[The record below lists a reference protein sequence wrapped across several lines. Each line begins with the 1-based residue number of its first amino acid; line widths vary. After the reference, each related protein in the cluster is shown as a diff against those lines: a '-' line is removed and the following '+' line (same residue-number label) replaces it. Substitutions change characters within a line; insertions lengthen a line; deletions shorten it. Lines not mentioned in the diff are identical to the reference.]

1 MDLTQ
6 LLAWIVGANTI
17 INFSTTIYTLM
28 SARATKA
35 LEGIKGLTQK
45 IEDLA
50 GERQKASEEVNA
62 RFVAMEARMVR
73 MESDMQHLPD
83 REQAHRLELL
93 IQKLTGSMEALDE
106 RLTGRMDTLDEKMKP
121 VAAVGMRLLEIELDK
136 ANGK

>member
-17 INFSTTIYTLM
+17 INFGTTVYTLM

-35 LEGIKGLTQK
+35 LEGIKALDKK
-45 IEDLA
+45 IEDL
-50 GERQKASEEVNA
+50 GVERQKAGVAVVE
-62 RFVAMEARMVR
+62 RFQAMETRLQKIEVE
-73 MESDMQHLPD
+73 MEHFPD
-83 REQAHRLELL
+83 RDQAHRLELL